1 MNFEPKFNDRTTQR
15 IWDNYFKRIRKSLN
29 RAPHKISDELILEL
43 KSHLYE
49 SFEEDKEKSES
60 NRLLN
65 AIERMGDPDEFLKPI
80 IADKL
85 LIDASKSFNPK
96 SIFYGI
102 YYNLYGGIARVF
114 LALIL
119 WAGYLIAFFFSALAV
134 LKIFFPQRTGLF
146 YSDKGVYYLGF
157 METAAGKDVLG
168 YYFIPIALL
177 ISAVLFW
184 ILTKLL
190 RLIIRN

>member
-15 IWDNYFKRIRKSLN
+15 IWDNYFKRIGKILN
-29 RAPHKISDELILEL
+29 RAPSKISNELVLEL

-49 SFEEDKEKSES
+49 SFEEDKEQSES

-65 AIERMGDPDEFLKPI
+65 AIDRLGDPDDFLKPI
-80 IADKL
+80 IAEKL
-85 LIDASKSFNPK
+85 LTDASKSFNPK
-96 SIFYGI
+96 SIFFGI

-114 LALIL
+114 LAIII
-119 WAGYLIAFFFSALAV
+119 WAGYLVAFFFSALAV

-157 METAAGKDVLG
+157 MEAAAGKDVLE

-177 ISAVLFW
+177 ISAILFW

-190 RLIIRN
+190 RLIIKK